1 MAAGYPS
8 AEALLQSAVNL
19 FVMDED
25 KEAVQGN

>member
-1 MAAGYPS
+1 MAAGYHT
-8 AEALLQSAVNL
+8 AEALLQSVVNF